1 MLNAQQVIDTI
12 HGSYQTGSKNGHR
25 NVLAL
30 LAHMG
35 VEMKT
40 PYVHVAGTNGKG
52 STCAML
58 SSVLK
63 AAGYKVGLYTSP
75 FLQQYQERI
84 RLNGVPLT
92 DEQMVLYFGP
102 QPEMPADAT

>member
-1 MLNAQQVIDTI
+1 MLNTQQVIDAI

-30 LAHMG
+30 LKTMG
-35 VEMKT
+35 VGMKT
-40 PYVHVAGTNGKG
+40 RYIHVAGTNGKG

-58 SSVLK
+58 ASVLK

-75 FLQQYQERI
+75 FL
-84 RLNGVPLT
+84 
-92 DEQMVLYFGP
+92 
-102 QPEMPADAT
+102 